1 MSGRCVCSSVH
12 THTLKQ
18 QLLRLNIHVFTK
30 ISVEI
35 LWEHFQPK
43 GLTWA
48 TSSRP
53 NTTTD
58 SHHVCSLGLSVV
70 QNNSSVFFIPSSTYG
85 KRAGSEFRIDL
96 IPRLHSLFSAL
107 FWHNQVRGVSEIEP
121 WTFMNRHHPRPRA
134 RKPGKKNIQTQ
145 EENVQNILR
154 EQASNKGSAVRKER

>member
-43 GLTWA
+43 GLTWT

-107 FWHNQVRGVSEIEP
+107 FWHKQTCGLNRELVKSNREPSWTGTIQDPMLENQEKKTS
-121 WTFMNRHHPRPRA
+121 RHRRRTCKIYWESRHRTRD
-134 RKPGKKNIQTQ
+134 
-145 EENVQNILR
+145 LL
-154 EQASNKGSAVRKER
+154 